1 MAVSLE
7 NIANGKIYACRSSL
21 LAKFVSGSVG
31 EEIFSVSIN
40 LKVWNGDLTTDKP
53 SQFTYQLQV
62 PSSSMP
68 SGLFSYEI
76 DISDF
81 VSEYVDMDGFDGTY
95 TDDHAAFVELD
106 WQVLT
111 DDGSGTPSYDGSV
124 TFAAV
129 NGWASYAGDS
139 EMPPYFIPSD
149 VYAEGGSTTP
159 LTILQRTVVGGSAQ
173 ISDVFLEYSDGTND
187 SISVSTTGTRTRD
200 IFQVADIDLGSDQR
214 NVLVRLGLQQDII
227 KQFKIISKCKPR
239 YTTHRIGYQ
248 NRIGVIDYLTCYG
261 TNEQTQN
268 VNREI
273 YRKTVVS
280 GNTRADSQYK
290 VFHANGREDFTVN
303 TDFIEQEANP
313 RIQDILLSEYV
324 FIDDTEHSIIIPS
337 DNAQELK
344 QRENDLI
351 NYTLSFKR
359 GYDTIKSLK

>member
-7 NIANGKIYACRSSL
+7 NIENGKIYACRSSL
-21 LAKFVSGSVG
+21 IAKFVSLALG
-31 EEIFSVSIN
+31 EEIFSVSVN

-62 PSSSMP
+62 PSTSMP
-68 SGLFSYEI
+68 SGLFRYEI

-81 VSEYVDMDGFDGTY
+81 VSEYVDMDGFNGTY
-95 TDDHAAFVELD
+95 TDNHAAFVELD

-111 DDGSGTPSYDGSV
+111 DNGGNSGSV

-129 NGWASYAGDS
+129 NGWASYAGDI
-139 EMPPYFIPSD
+139 EMPAFFIPSD
-149 VYAEGGSTTP
+149 VYAEGDSTTP
-159 LTILQRTVVGGSAQ
+159 LTILQRTVVGGFAQ
-173 ISDVFLEYSDGTND
+173 ITDVTLEYSDGTNEA
-187 SISVSTTGTRTRD
+187 INVETTGTRTRD
-200 IFQVADIDLGSDQR
+200 LFQVAAINLSSTQR
-214 NVLVRLGLQQDII
+214 NVLVRLRDQQEVVKKYRII
-227 KQFKIISKCKPR
+227 NKCKTK
-239 YTTHRIGYQ
+239 YTTYRIGYQ

-273 YRKTVVS
+273 YRKTVLS
-280 GNTRADSQYK
+280 ANTRADSQYK

-313 RIQDILLSEYV
+313 KIQDILLSEYV

>member
-1 MAVSLE
+1 MAVSLQ
-7 NIANGKIYACRSSL
+7 NIENGKIYACRSSL
-21 LAKFVSGSVG
+21 LAKFVSGAIG
-31 EEIFSVSIN
+31 EEIFSVSVN

-53 SQFTYQLQV
+53 SQFTYQMQV
-62 PSSSMP
+62 PSTSMP

-81 VSEYVDMDGFDGTY
+81 ISEYVDMDGFNGTY
-95 TDDHAAFVELD
+95 TDNHAAFVELD

-159 LTILQRTVVGGSAQ
+159 LTILQRTVVGGSVQ
-173 ISDVFLEYSDGTND
+173 VDTVNMVYSDGSTD
-187 SISVSTTGTRTRD
+187 SINQTTTGTRTRD
-200 IFQVADIDLGSDQR
+200 IFQTAGIDLDPDQR
-214 NVLVRLGLQQDII
+214 YVDVALVLVETTVKTYRII
-227 KQFKIISKCKPR
+227 NKCKPR

-261 TNEQTQN
+261 TNERTQN

-273 YRKTVVS
+273 YRKTVGS

-313 RIQDILLSEYV
+313 RIQDLLLSEYV